1 MSDSVEER
9 IASLPRLSTVEL
21 RRLWTEVFKTET
33 CPPLRKN
40 LLIPVLAFRLQ
51 EQAFGIL
58 PPELRKR
65 LRELANKS
73 SGSTISA
80 PAVKPGTRL
89 VREWRGKSHVVTVAE
104 DGYDFQGCRFQ
115 SLSEIAR
122 QITGTRWSGPLFF
135 GLRDIQSKVTSAR

>member
-1 MSDSVEER
+1 MSDPVEER
-9 IASLPRLSTVEL
+9 IASLHQLSTVEL
-21 RRLWTEVFKTET
+21 RRLWMEAFKTDT

-51 EQAFGIL
+51 EQAFGTL
-58 PPELRKR
+58 PPDLRKR
-65 LRELANKS
+65 LRELTKNS

-89 VREWRGKSHVVTVAE
+89 VREWRGKSHVVTITE
-104 DGYDFQGCRFQ
+104 GGYDYQGCRFQ

>member
-1 MSDSVEER
+1 MSDPVEER
-9 IASLPRLSTVEL
+9 IASLHQLSTAEL
-21 RRLWTEVFKTET
+21 RRLWMEAFKTDT

-51 EQAFGIL
+51 EQAFGTL
-58 PPELRKR
+58 PPDLRKR
-65 LRELANKS
+65 LRELTKNS

-89 VREWRGKSHVVTVAE
+89 MREWRGKSHVVTITE
-104 DGYDFQGCRFQ
+104 GGYDYQGCRFQ

>member
-1 MSDSVEER
+1 MSDPVEER
-9 IASLPRLSTVEL
+9 IASLPQLNTVEL
-21 RRLWTEVFKTET
+21 RRLWMEAFKTDT

-51 EQAFGIL
+51 EQAFGTL

-65 LRELANKS
+65 LRELTKNS

-89 VREWRGKSHVVTVAE
+89 MREWRGKSHVVTVTE
-104 DGYDFQGCRFQ
+104 GGYDYQGCRFQ

-135 GLRDIQSKVTSAR
+135 GLRNIQPKVSNGR